1 MKAFL
6 CLILAAY
13 GLAGGSR
20 LMAQAIPLPSDTP
33 GATIPTESLISAAP
47 PQPQMMDIIPTYPVE
62 NMQRAL
68 DYYVNKIGFAL
79 VLQSGGTYASVG
91 RDYVQIGLALSK
103 GAAKGPKSSSY
114 VNMNNIDVFYQGLV
128 AKGVKMARELKTQ
141 PSKMREFA
149 IVDPDGNTLT
159 FGEYTGPK

>member
-6 CLILAAY
+6 CLLLATAC
-13 GLAGGSR
+13 LAEG
-20 LMAQAIPLPSDTP
+20 LMAQTIPLPSDTP
-33 GATIPTESLISAAP
+33 GATIPTESLIAAAP

-91 RDYVQIGLALSK
+91 RDYAQIGLALSK

-149 IVDPDGNTLT
+149 IIDPDGNTLT